1 MGIFKKG
8 YEDISVELVDFKG
21 NDLAR
26 LATKF
31 GNLAEFYSGMNEE
44 YSEDNPIAIQM
55 VDDIIAGR
63 TFPKY
68 VMEGHYITFQI
79 NNISRINLAQLTRE
93 KGFFCSASSGTRPLT
108 QSFVT
113 PLSIYNDKELMEDL
127 NEIENKV
134 EDLYIKMAKKNIS
147 YLDSR
152 YFGFH
157 AQEISLCYTTLAM
170 NFMRSCNSR
179 TENNFADEINYTY
192 RLMLYELKKAIKE
205 TVTDKLSLKLWNWL
219 LSFADKKSAY
229 IRDNSYNNDFKRFKD
244 PEGFNPKE
252 TAHNSWIHSAWKLE
266 LENMYYNKP
275 ELLFDGEKEMIESWL
290 KLENEG
296 KELPTTYSEETGLN
310 KTVEKMYYYED
321 YLRRHKNEN

>member
-1 MGIFKKG
+1 MGTFRKG
-8 YEDISVELVDFKG
+8 YSNISVELIDFVG

-26 LATKF
+26 LAVKF
-31 GNLAEFYSGMNEE
+31 GNLAEFYSGMTDE

-55 VDDIIAGR
+55 VDDIISGR

-68 VMEGHYITFQI
+68 VMEGHNVTFQI

-93 KGFFCSASSGTRPLT
+93 KGFYCSASSGTRPLT

-113 PLSIYNDKELMEDL
+113 PLSIYNDPELMKDL
-127 NEIENKV
+127 IEVENKV

-157 AQEISLCYTTLAM
+157 AQEISLCYTTCAF

-192 RLMLYELKKAIKE
+192 RLMLWELKKAIKE
-205 TVTDKLSLKLWNWL
+205 KVTDKLSLKLWNWL
-219 LSFADKKSAY
+219 LSFADKKQAY
-229 IRDNSYNNDFKRFKD
+229 TRDNSYNNDFKRFPD
-244 PEGFNPKE
+244 PEGFIPKE
-252 TAHNSWIHSAWKLE
+252 PAHNSWIHSAWKLE
-266 LENMYYNKP
+266 LERMYNEEP
-275 ELLFDGEKEMIESWL
+275 WLLFDGEKEMIESWM
-290 KLENEG
+290 K
-296 KELPTTYSEETGLN
+296 KETNGETLPTTYDENYGLN
-310 KTVEKMYYYED
+310 KTVEKMDYYKD
-321 YLRRHKNEN
+321 YIRRHENEN